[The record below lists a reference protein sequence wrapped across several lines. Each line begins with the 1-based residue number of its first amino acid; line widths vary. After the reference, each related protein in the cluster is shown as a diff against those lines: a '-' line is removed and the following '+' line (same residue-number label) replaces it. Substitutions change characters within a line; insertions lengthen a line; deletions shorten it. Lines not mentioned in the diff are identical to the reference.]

1 MHALPAHRLSHWLL
15 LTCLVILWGSAFAFA
30 KIAVETVAP
39 EWTMAGRLL
48 TGAALLLPCLLFASG
63 RLPRDGRAWGWLIA
77 LALVGNIAPFFT
89 ISWGQQHVSSALAG
103 ILIGSTPLAT
113 LLIARVF
120 VPGEFI
126 TPFRLAGFI
135 VGFAGLA
142 IVVGPGALLDVVTA
156 SGGDVRLAQAA
167 VLAGAFFFAC
177 NNVMARLAPDM
188 PLLAKSSGVML
199 AGALM
204 GTAIAGTMT
213 PPTAL
218 LEASAA
224 SLLGVAGLGIF
235 STGLA
240 AIVFFRLI
248 DHAGPTFVS
257 LTNYLV
263 PVFAALTGYLVF
275 GEELRLGVLGGF
287 TLILAGIALSEWRH
301 NNGR

>member
-1 MHALPAHRLSHWLL
+1 MPAHTPSHWLML
-15 LTCLVILWGSAFAFA
+15 GALVALWGLAFAFA
-30 KIAVETVAP
+30 KIAVDTVAP

-48 TGAALLLPCLLFASG
+48 TGAALLLTCLLLAGG
-63 RLPRDGRAWGWLIA
+63 RLLRDGRAWGWLIA

-89 ISWGQQHVSSALAG
+89 ISWGQQHISSALAG
-103 ILIGSTPLAT
+103 ILIGFTPLAT
-113 LLIARVF
+113 LLIARAF

-135 VGFAGLA
+135 VGFAGLV
-142 IVVGPGALLDVVTA
+142 IVVGPDALADIATA

-213 PPTAL
+213 PPAAL
-218 LEASAA
+218 LEASPA
-224 SLLGVAGLGIF
+224 SLLGVAGLGVF

-275 GEELRLGVLGGF
+275 GEELRAGVLGGF
-287 TLILAGIALSEWRH
+287 ALILAGIALSEWRR
-301 NNGR
+301 NP

>member
-1 MHALPAHRLSHWLL
+1 MLGM
-15 LTCLVILWGSAFAFA
+15 LVVLWGLAFAFA

-48 TGAALLLPCLLFASG
+48 TGAALLLPCLFFTKG
-63 RLPRDGRAWGWLIA
+63 GLPRDSRAWAWLIA
-77 LALVGNIAPFFT
+77 LALIGNIAPFFT
-89 ISWGQQHVSSALAG
+89 ISWGQQHISSALAG
-103 ILIGSTPLAT
+103 ILIGFTPLAT
-113 LLIARVF
+113 LLIARAF

-126 TPFRLAGFI
+126 TPLRLAGFI
-135 VGFAGLA
+135 LGFAGLV
-142 IVVGPGALLDVVTA
+142 IVVGPEALLGIVTA
-156 SGGDVRLAQAA
+156 SGGDARLAQAA

-204 GTAIAGTMT
+204 GTAISSAMT

-218 LEASAA
+218 LAASAI

-248 DHAGPTFVS
+248 DRAGPTFVS

-287 TLILAGIALSEWRH
+287 ALILAGIALSEWRSLQD
-301 NNGR
+301 